1 MKERKRKMNN
11 IIYMKY
17 GVHAGETVDS
27 IVRRKQE
34 EVEKVGYTFWGY
46 GGNFCHPLTQV
57 QPFAEGIY
65 KKGEKLYLVMSLT
78 ESKLNNEPHKSSYLS
93 IDKKNWSPIDERI
106 NVLGSKFALCIK
118 DLKVC
123 DFDLSLSTY
132 SVGIGNKSGTIL
144 SDYIRYRVDKACAV
158 NNGSSN
164 NYKTVQITLIAEVIA
179 PFAVFTK

>member
-1 MKERKRKMNN
+1 MDN

-27 IVRRKQE
+27 IVRRKQDE
-34 EVEKVGYTFWGY
+34 IAKVGYTFWGY

-57 QPFAEGIY
+57 QPFAENVY

-78 ESKLNNEPHKSSYLS
+78 ESKLNNTPDKSHHFS
-93 IDKKNWSPIDERI
+93 IDNVNWSPIDEKI

-118 DLKVC
+118 NLTVC
-123 DFDLSLSTY
+123 NFDLSLDTY
-132 SVGIGNKSGTIL
+132 SVGIGNKCGTIL

-158 NNGSSN
+158 KTDSYTTNH
-164 NYKTVQITLIAEVIA
+164 KTVKITLLAEVIA